1 MAVHRCSWLF
11 IAFVLM
17 RRIGWERIPTSFGM
31 RCAGLV
37 GAVLPLVVFFVK
49 TPFYRILAASVN
61 VRS

>member
-1 MAVHRCSWLF
+1 MAV
-11 IAFVLM
+11 VLM
-17 RRIGWERIPTSFGM
+17 RRIGWERIPISFGM